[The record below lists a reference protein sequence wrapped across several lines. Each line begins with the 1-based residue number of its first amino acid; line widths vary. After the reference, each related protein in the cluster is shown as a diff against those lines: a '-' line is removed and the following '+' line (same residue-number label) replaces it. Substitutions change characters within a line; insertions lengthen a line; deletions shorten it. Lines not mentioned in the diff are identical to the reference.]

1 MLEQREASLGR
12 AHPRTLNA
20 VDNLAVLFY
29 QVGRVV
35 PFVTSDRRVA
45 HVTYVTYATVNQAGR
60 YPEAEALYRRMLA
73 GFEEH
78 AQEAAAASRLGAI
91 HNLAIVLHVQVTYV
105 TYVTFVT
112 DVTYLGAIHNL
123 AIVLHVQVTYVTY
136 ITDVTCLGAIHNL
149 AIVLHVQ
156 GKDGEAEPLYRE
168 ELRRRE
174 EMSGPEHLD
183 TLRSVNAL
191 AALLQAT
198 AQPARVTCG
207 TYVTCVSAPNPP
219 ASTRVA

>member
-1 MLEQREASLGR
+1 VLEQREASLGR

-91 HNLAIVLHVQVTYV
+91 HNLAIVLHVQVTHV
-105 TYVTFVT
+105 TYVT
-112 DVTYLGAIHNL
+112 DVTY
-123 AIVLHVQVTYVTY
+123 
-136 ITDVTCLGAIHNL
+136 LGAIHNL

>member
-45 HVTYVTYATVNQAGR
+45 HVTYVTYATVTQAGR

-91 HNLAIVLHVQVTYV
+91 HNLAIVLHVQ
-105 TYVTFVT
+105 
-112 DVTYLGAIHNL
+112 
-123 AIVLHVQVTYVTY
+123 
-136 ITDVTCLGAIHNL
+136 
-149 AIVLHVQ
+149 

-174 EMSGPEHLD
+174 EISGPEHLD

>member
-1 MLEQREASLGR
+1 VLEQREASLGR

-45 HVTYVTYATVNQAGR
+45 HVTYVTYATVTQAGR

-78 AQEAAAASRLGAI
+78 AQEAAAASR
-91 HNLAIVLHVQVTYV
+91 
-105 TYVTFVT
+105 
-112 DVTYLGAIHNL
+112 LGAIHNL